1 MKAEDQNQKPELY
14 PVNGEVTFLMPNTN
28 TFAKLK
34 EAKKGATVT
43 ASYRTKEDWVALK
56 DKPQKCFYLGLKE
69 ALDEGGKT
77 YYLVKL
83 IDEKSPFVAGQ
94 TVLVQS
100 LQSLRVGQGVEITCT
115 GMSNS
120 GSRKIPMFEVV
131 QLEVNLFDNQDGE

>member
-1 MKAEDQNQKPELY
+1 MSDENQKTKNELY

-28 TFAKLK
+28 TIAKLK
-34 EAKKGATVT
+34 DAKKGVTVT
-43 ASYRTKEDWVALK
+43 SSYRTKEDWVALK

-69 ALDEGGKT
+69 ASNENGEV

-83 IDEKSPFVAGQ
+83 HDGKSPFVAGQ

-100 LQSLRVGQGVEITCT
+100 LQSVSVGQGVQITCT
-115 GMSNS
+115 GLSSS

-131 QLEVNLFDNQDGE
+131 QLEINLFEGNEE